1 VASITITL
9 LVVTGVATLGLVVTF
24 LLARGRFV
32 HVRGPAALALAVWWL
47 SPLAY
52 YDWRVE
58 TVIAAALIGAVMLVA
73 GAIGL
78 IQIYRSRGSTAAV
91 GLFIAPVLIWV
102 PLVLAVELDRAL
114 VR

>member
-1 VASITITL
+1 VAAITITR
-9 LVVTGVATLGLVVTF
+9 LVVSAVGVVGVLATF

-32 HVRGPAALALAVWWL
+32 RVRGPAALALVVWWL

-58 TVIAAALIGAVMLVA
+58 TLIAAALIGAIVLAA
-73 GAIGL
+73 GGFL
-78 IQIYRSRGSTAAV
+78 LLQVYRSKGSTAAV
-91 GLFIAPVLIWV
+91 GLFIAPILIWL

>member
-1 VASITITL
+1 VAAITITR
-9 LVVTGVATLGLVVTF
+9 LVVSAVGVAGVLAIF

-32 HVRGPAALALAVWWL
+32 RVRGAAAIALVAWWL

-58 TVIAAALIGAVMLVA
+58 TLIAAALIGAVVLAVGGFLLA
-73 GAIGL
+73 
-78 IQIYRSRGSTAAV
+78 QIYRSKGSTAAV
-91 GLFIAPVLIWV
+91 GLFIAPVLIWL